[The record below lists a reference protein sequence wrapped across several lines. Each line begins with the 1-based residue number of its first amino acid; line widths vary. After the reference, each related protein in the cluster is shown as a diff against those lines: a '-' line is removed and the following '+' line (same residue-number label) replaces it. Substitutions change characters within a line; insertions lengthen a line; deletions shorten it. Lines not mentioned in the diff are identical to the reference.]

1 MGRPEHGLFS
11 GGVALGTQIVSFG
24 IMSKAVLRGV
34 SASGGGRLAIFG
46 AGVLI
51 LLFVICVGVAI

>member
-24 IMSKAVLRGV
+24 IMSKAVLRGG
-34 SASGGGRLAIFG
+34 SASGGGGLAIFG
-46 AGVLI
+46 AVLV